1 MKTGNTN
8 SGYIAASA
16 DDALVQ
22 VVSDKGVA
30 VAVFVGGS
38 YVDPSVTADIAY
50 VDASTVKATTEVEIV
65 EGKTTTTTVY
75 TYTAYTADGEEI
87 TVTSKTPVG
96 KDDALYYYNTDNTL
110 GKAVTG
116 TVSGTVTVYGSTL
129 QIGEKFYSF
138 DAEKVAFVNET
149 EDTVLANGQTVLA
162 AVSSTTGAL
171 THIFVTVDAPE
182 AE

>member
-1 MKTGNTN
+1 M
-8 SGYIAASA
+8 
-16 DDALVQ
+16 
-22 VVSDKGVA
+22 
-30 VAVFVGGS
+30 
-38 YVDPSVTADIAY
+38 
-50 VDASTVKATTEVEIV
+50 
-65 EGKTTTTTVY
+65 
-75 TYTAYTADGEEI
+75 
-87 TVTSKTPVG
+87 
-96 KDDALYYYNTDNTL
+96 
-110 GKAVTG
+110 TG

-129 QIGEKFYSF
+129 KIGEKFYSF

>member
-1 MKTGNTN
+1 MKLYERIPLPNGLEAEVYDL
-8 SGYIAASA
+8 SRPIA
-16 DDALVQ
+16 
-22 VVSDKGVA
+22 
-30 VAVFVGGS
+30 
-38 YVDPSVTADIAY
+38 VD
-50 VDASTVKATTEVEIV
+50 TTKVEIV
-65 EGKTTTTTVY
+65 EGKITTTTVY

-87 TVTSKTPVG
+87 TVTSKTAIG

-129 QIGEKFYSF
+129 KIGEKFYSF